1 MWLPASYETKQH
13 ITIYIASNETTYK
26 QTCIQVCSQITSDGD
41 LCHVGPNKLIWETN
55 RWTGSCVMRFLPE
68 GYSEQ
73 TVILYLGG
81 SGKYTTVLCFSISGS
96 DARVPAP
103 SRIWGVEVFLEHSLM
118 CWVITGLGCVS
129 HLVQMRLSDV
139 KKIP

>member
-1 MWLPASYETKQH
+1 
-13 ITIYIASNETTYK
+13 
-26 QTCIQVCSQITSDGD
+26 
-41 LCHVGPNKLIWETN
+41 
-55 RWTGSCVMRFLPE
+55 MRFLPE

-73 TVILYLGG
+73 TVILHLGG

-96 DARVPAP
+96 DARVPAQ
-103 SRIWGVEVFLEHSLM
+103 SHIWGVEVFLEHSLM
-118 CWVITGLGCVS
+118 CQVITGLGCVS